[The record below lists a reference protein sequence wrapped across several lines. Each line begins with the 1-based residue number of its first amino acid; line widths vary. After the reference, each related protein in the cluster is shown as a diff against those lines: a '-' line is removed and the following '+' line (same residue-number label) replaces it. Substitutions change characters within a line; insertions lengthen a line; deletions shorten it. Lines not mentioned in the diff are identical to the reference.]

1 MNPILSILLGLVIIL
16 VGFKMYAY
24 FNRNIDSIDNKPG
37 NLYNIAIMVIVTGV
51 SFVVLSI
58 ISLFLKK

>member
-1 MNPILSILLGLVIIL
+1 MNPIIFIVLGLVIIL

-37 NLYNIAIMVIVTGV
+37 NLYNIAVVVVITGISLIV
-51 SFVVLSI
+51 MSI
-58 ISLFLKK
+58 ISFL